1 MKDVGGPGPGRNDIT
16 IAIPKNKFNILCI
29 RQCHLK
35 FPSRR
40 LKMQIIHTAVEQKRK
55 PPPRSTAFAQMF
67 LHRII
72 SSFILMKFIFGAITE
87 ECP

>member
-1 MKDVGGPGPGRNDIT
+1 MCGPGPGRNDIT
-16 IAIPKNKFNILCI
+16 IAIPKNKSNILMYPTVPPKI
-29 RQCHLK
+29 
-35 FPSRR
+35 PSRR
-40 LKMQIIHTAVEQKRK
+40 LKMQIIRTAVEQRK

-72 SSFILMKFIFGAITE
+72 SSFILMKFIFGAIAE